1 MAGFILYEGDSLLTG
16 EPIVVIATM
25 GGNNP
30 KTDNDFKSMVQTW
43 IMLRD
48 TPPHEAVKSGD
59 DAGVCGNCIQRPS
72 VGGACYVKTFQA
84 PLSIWRAYKRGNYN
98 NVINLENL
106 RGAELRLGSYG
117 DPSAVPFDIWRNL
130 IDKVQPR
137 LMTGYTHQM
146 SHKAFDKRMAEV
158 CMISAD
164 TPKVALKAHAQGF
177 RTFRMT
183 TDTKQ
188 LLPNEIICPNDTD
201 GVKCIDCG
209 LCDGAGD
216 KPNIAILAHGALAK
230 RYNEK
235 YEKINVINL

>member
-1 MAGFILYEGDSLLTG
+1 
-16 EPIVVIATM
+16 M

-72 VGGACYVKTFQA
+72 VGGACYVKAFQA

-98 NVINLENL
+98 NVINLESL

-183 TDTKQ
+183 TDTEQ

>member
-48 TPPHEAVKSGD
+48 TPPHEAVKSGND
-59 DAGVCGNCIQRPS
+59 EGVCGNCIQRPS

-98 NVINLENL
+98 SVINLENL

-183 TDTKQ
+183 TDTEQ

>member
-1 MAGFILYEGDSLLTG
+1 MAGFKLWEGASLLTG
-16 EPIVVIATM
+16 EPIVVIVTM

-48 TPPHEAVKSGD
+48 TPPHEAVKSGND
-59 DAGVCGNCIQRPS
+59 EGVCGNCIQRPS

-98 NVINLENL
+98 NVINLESL

-183 TDTKQ
+183 TDTEQ

>member
-1 MAGFILYEGDSLLTG
+1 MAGFKLWEGASLLTG
-16 EPIVVIATM
+16 EPIVVIVTM
-25 GGNNP
+25 NGNNP

-43 IMLRD
+43 ILCRD
-48 TPPHEAVKSGD
+48 IAPNEAVKSGKD
-59 DAGVCGNCIQRPS
+59 EDVCGNCIQRPS

-98 NVINLENL
+98 NVINLESL

-183 TDTKQ
+183 TDTEQ

>member
-1 MAGFILYEGDSLLTG
+1 MAGFKLWEGASLLTG
-16 EPIVVIATM
+16 EPIVVIVTM

-30 KTDNDFKSMVQTW
+30 KTDNDFRSMVQTW

-48 TPPHEAVKSGD
+48 TPPHEAVKSGND
-59 DAGVCGNCIQRPS
+59 EGVCGNCIQRPS

-98 NVINLENL
+98 NVINLESL

>member
-48 TPPHEAVKSGD
+48 TPPHEAVKSGND
-59 DAGVCGNCIQRPS
+59 EGVCGNCIQRPS

-183 TDTKQ
+183 TDTEQ

>member
-16 EPIVVIATM
+16 EPIVVVATM

-48 TPPHEAVKSGD
+48 TPPHEAVKSGND
-59 DAGVCGNCIQRPS
+59 EGVCGNCIQRPS

-84 PLSIWRAYKRGNYN
+84 PLSIWRAYKRGKYN
-98 NVINLENL
+98 SVINLENL

-183 TDTKQ
+183 TDTEQ